1 EPGAPRRWN
10 CRSAADDDAHDLA
23 RGADRA
29 RTAHALRHVGCRPVG
44 RCADAAARSAGRRRG
59 HAAGGRRQLSPRRP
73 DPAAPGG
80 PRRRRGAG
88 AAMMI
93 RITWMRGLLAVAV
106 LATLGLGVAWSGII
120 NIGA

>member
-1 EPGAPRRWN
+1 
-10 CRSAADDDAHDLA
+10 
-23 RGADRA
+23 
-29 RTAHALRHVGCRPVG
+29 GCRPVG

-120 NIGA
+120 NIGASTGHWVITDRFLHWAMRNSVRTQS